1 MIDMEPGTNPAE
13 NIAAEL
19 RAWHTTGLR
28 IAIWGGAGESAAF
41 LETYRMDAQQ
51 FPIVVD
57 SDPTKAGTFVPGTG
71 QTIRSHRWLIEN
83 PVDIILIPCRRQAV
97 DIVHQIDA
105 VHITYEG
112 ILIPHEGHL
121 VDFHAAEVI
130 LA

>member
-1 MIDMEPGTNPAE
+1 MERS
-13 NIAAEL
+13 IAAEL

-41 LETYRMDAQQ
+41 LEAYRMDARQ

-57 SDPTKAGTFVPGTG
+57 SDPAKAGTLVPGTG
-71 QTIRSHRWLIEN
+71 QIIRSHRWLVEN
-83 PVDIILIPCRRQAV
+83 PVDIILIPCQWQAA

-105 VHITYEG
+105 AHIPYEG
-112 ILIPHEGHL
+112 ILIPQEGHL
-121 VDFHAAEVI
+121 VDFHAAEMI